1 MSAGYIYLLKPLSSI
16 TNNENVYKI
25 GKTHRHNFKR
35 FNEYPYGSILLLQTS
50 CSDCDSMEK
59 KLLTLFNNNFILRRQ
74 YGIEYFEGDVFAMKE
89 IINNEISSSN
99 GLKTINNIVT
109 RPETLNNSQKNNV
122 NGGSLDTSNVENS
135 PINNERKQDFVAPIN
150 NKIEKKMFKCDCC
163 NFTTY
168 MRNSYDKHL
177 YTKKHQVNED
187 KIIYS
192 DESFDDIMKRRESI
206 TNEMILLHYTE
217 YEKYDEL
224 KKILLTDPSIQREM
238 RRSEIRRKKAES
250 VGVQS

>member
-35 FNEYPYGSILLLQTS
+35 FNEYPYGSILLLQIS

-59 KLLTLFNNNFILRRQ
+59 KLLQIFNNNFILRRQ

-99 GLKTINNIVT
+99 RVKNIINTVTSSEKLDNYQTNI
-109 RPETLNNSQKNNV
+109 
-122 NGGSLDTSNVENS
+122 
-135 PINNERKQDFVAPIN
+135 
-150 NKIEKKMFKCDCC
+150 
-163 NFTTY
+163 
-168 MRNSYDKHL
+168 
-177 YTKKHQVNED
+177 ED

-192 DESFDDIMKRRESI
+192 DESYEDVMNRTVDIMNK
-206 TNEMILLHYTE
+206 MFLL
-217 YEKYDEL
+217 
-224 KKILLTDPSIQREM
+224 I
-238 RRSEIRRKKAES
+238 IRRFHRSKI
-250 VGVQS
+250 GYI